1 MFLGTFTLKL
11 LGSAQ
16 VVLPAKL
23 RGQLPDRRAVLAKG
37 FDKCVYGFTIDT
49 WQKLAEQE
57 LLKPLLTTEGRRMR
71 QQVFSQAEEVDCD
84 KQGRFVV
91 PTYLRDYAGIREEI
105 VIIGAGVHFEIWDK
119 DEWDNLSNSGTFK

>member
-11 LGSAQ
+11 LGSGQ

-23 RGQLPDRRAVLAKG
+23 RGQLPDRRAILAKG

-49 WQKLAEQE
+49 WQRLSEQE
-57 LLKPLLTTEGRRMR
+57 LLKPLLTEEGRRMR

-91 PTYLRDYAGIREEI
+91 PAYLRDYAEISVEI
-105 VIIGAGVHFEIWDK
+105 VIIGAGDHFEIWNKNDW
-119 DEWDNLSNSGTFK
+119 ETLSRSGAFK

>member
-105 VIIGAGVHFEIWDK
+105 VIIGAGDHFEIWDK
-119 DEWDNLSNSGTFK
+119 DEWDNLSHSGTFK